1 VLNKKMILV
10 IEDNEDIRET
20 LAELLT
26 LEGFVVETADC
37 GLYGLQLA
45 REFKPDLIICD
56 ILMPG
61 LDGYGVLLSLRQ
73 NKQTCDIPFIFSSSK
88 AEKKDAQMGMALGA
102 KYFFVKPFDELLLIN
117 CIKNCL
123 FLANNRFVKQD
134 HAVTARVE
142 KS

>member
-1 VLNKKMILV
+1 MILL

-45 REFKPDLIICD
+45 RELAPDLIICD

-61 LDGYGVLLSLRQ
+61 LDGYGVLASLKQ
-73 NKQTCDIPFIFSSSK
+73 NKQTCDIPFIFSSSQADK
-88 AEKKDAQMGMALGA
+88 LDAQMGMALGA
-102 KYFFVKPFDELLLIN
+102 KYFFVKPFDELVLIK
-117 CIKNCL
+117 CINNCL
-123 FLANNRFVKQD
+123 SAVNNRVFRQND
-134 HAVTARVE
+134 HIIAPVE
-142 KS
+142 ISLP

>member
-1 VLNKKMILV
+1 MILL

-45 REFKPDLIICD
+45 QERVPDLIICD

-61 LDGYGVLLSLRQ
+61 LDGYGVLASLKQ
-73 NKQTCDIPFIFSSSK
+73 NKQTRDIPFIFSSSK
-88 AEKKDAQMGMALGA
+88 AEKLDAQKGMALGA
-102 KYFFVKPFDELLLIN
+102 KYFFVKPFDEILLIN
-117 CIKNCL
+117 CINNCL
-123 FLANNRFVKQD
+123 CAASNRIV
-134 HAVTARVE
+134 R
-142 KS
+142 